1 MSRSV
6 GRALVTLIVMF
17 AIAASASSAE
27 AGKRKKKAAKKAAP
41 AVMNAEQEKALGAF
55 MGPFKFGMTKED
67 IIKVVSKQVRER
79 YAEKI
84 AATNDVYKQDKLR
97 RKRDKTIKTFASSF
111 YAFKGK
117 KGGWDVSI
125 IDDQF
130 RHNTDESMMVQWETH
145 EGRDQRR
152 FFFFFEG
159 KLYKMFIALNT
170 SAIAGAEER
179 GFDYFR
185 ELMQGRFGKG
195 TDVNGSV
202 QWTSKTIRAQ
212 AINKTGLYSAFCLAF
227 ADLAT
232 ERELEKVRVANAP
245 PAEKKNNI
253 IEAVKDDGED
263 PDISAGANTIDNMVK
278 RGN

>member
-6 GRALVTLIVMF
+6 GRAFLTLIVML
-17 AIAASASSAE
+17 AVAVGAGSAD
-27 AGKRKKKAAKKAAP
+27 AGKRKKKAKKAAP
-41 AVMNAEQEKALGAF
+41 AVMNAEQEKSLAAF
-55 MGPFKFGMTKED
+55 MGPFKFGMTKDD
-67 IIKVVSKQVRER
+67 IVKVVSKQVKER

-84 AATNDVYKQDKLR
+84 SATNDVYTQDKLR
-97 RKRDKTIKTFASSF
+97 RQRDKIIKRFASSH

-130 RHNTDESMMVQWETH
+130 RHNTEESMMVQWETH

-152 FFFFFEG
+152 FFFFFRG
-159 KLYKMFIALNT
+159 QLYKMFIALNT
-170 SAIAGAEER
+170 SAITGAEER
-179 GFDYFR
+179 GFDYFK
-185 ELMQGRFGKG
+185 EIMQARFGSG

-202 QWTSKTIRAQ
+202 QWTSKAIRAQ
-212 AINKTGLYSAFCLAF
+212 AINKTGLYSAFCLAL

-232 ERELEKVRVANAP
+232 ERDLDKVRIANAP
-245 PAEKKNNI
+245 PPEKKNAI
-253 IEAVKDDGED
+253 IEAVRDDGED

-278 RGN
+278 REK